1 MKVVVPDLI
10 SNSYFPAVAAVDLG
24 FFKDQDIDATLE
36 NIFPVDLA
44 FEKLRDGEVDFV
56 AGSAHAAL
64 VAFPNWQGVKLLS
77 ALSQGMYWFLVLH
90 ADIGA
95 KRGEIEAIKGLRIGA
110 APLVELGLKRL
121 LADSGIDAER
131 DGVDIA
137 PVPGAIGQGISFGVT
152 AAKALEARKIDGFW
166 ANGFGAETA
175 VRLGVGNVILD
186 VRRGDGPAAAFSY
199 TMPVL
204 AATERLVESDPE
216 CAAGAVRAIVGT
228 QAAIKDDI
236 GRAVE
241 VGSRLFPPGDA
252 EMIADVVE
260 RDLPYYDAAIG
271 EAAVAGINRF
281 AQDCGLLSN
290 NVAYDQVVATQF
302 RHLWA
307 AKVIGGPM

>member
-24 FFKDQDIDATLE
+24 FFKNQGIDATLE

-44 FEKLRDGEVDFV
+44 FKKLRDGEVDFV

-64 VAFPNWQGVKLLS
+64 VAFPEWKGVQLLS

-95 KRGEIEAIKGLRIGA
+95 KRGDIDAVKGLRIGA
-110 APLVELGLKRL
+110 APLVDLGLKRL
-121 LADSGIDAER
+121 LTEAGIDIER

-152 AAKALEARKIDGFW
+152 AAKALEAKKIDGFW

-175 VRLGVGNVILD
+175 VRLGVGDVILD
-186 VRRGDGPAAAFSY
+186 VRRGDGPPAAFSY

-204 AATERLVESDPE
+204 ATTERLVDTDPQ
-216 CAAGAVRAIVGT
+216 CAAGAVRAIVAT
-228 QAAIKDDI
+228 QTAIKNDI

-241 VGSRLFPPGDA
+241 VGNRLFPAGDA

-260 RDLPYYDAAIG
+260 RDLPYYDAAID
-271 EAAVAGINRF
+271 EAAVVGINRF
-281 AQDCGLLSN
+281 AQDSRLLSQD
-290 NVAYDQVVATQF
+290 VPYDQVVATQF
-302 RHLWA
+302 SHLWA
-307 AKVIGGPM
+307 G

>member
-24 FFKDQDIDATLE
+24 FFKDQGIDATLE

-64 VAFPNWQGVKLLS
+64 VAFPDWQGVKLLC

-90 ADIGA
+90 TDIGA
-95 KRGEIEAIKGLRIGA
+95 KRGEIEAVKGLRIGA

-121 LADSGIDAER
+121 LAESGIDTER
-131 DGVDIA
+131 DSVDIT

-175 VRLGVGNVILD
+175 VRAGVGTIVLD
-186 VRRGDGPAAAFSY
+186 VRRGDGPPDAFSY
-199 TMPVL
+199 TMPIL
-204 AATERLVESDPE
+204 AVSDRLIDACPDV
-216 CAAGAVRAIVGT
+216 AAAAVRAVVKT
-228 QAAIKDDI
+228 QAVLRDDI

-241 VGSRLFPPGDA
+241 VGNRLFPPGDA
-252 EMIADVVE
+252 EMIAEIVA
-260 RDLPYYDAAIG
+260 RDLPYYEAAI
-271 EAAVAGINRF
+271 AADAVVAINRF
-281 AQDCGLLSN
+281 AHASGLPTAPE
-290 NVAYDQVVATQF
+290 VAYEAVVATQF
-302 RHLWA
+302 REFWTT
-307 AKVIGGPM
+307 G

>member
-24 FFKDQDIDATLE
+24 FFKNQGIDAALE

-44 FEKLRDGEVDFV
+44 FKKLRDGEVDFV

-64 VAFPNWQGVKLLS
+64 VAFPEWKGVQLLS

-95 KRGEIEAIKGLRIGA
+95 KRGDIDAVKGLRIGA
-110 APLVELGLKRL
+110 APLVDLGLKRL
-121 LADSGIDAER
+121 LTEAGIDIER

-152 AAKALEARKIDGFW
+152 AAKALEAKKIDGFW

-175 VRLGVGNVILD
+175 VRLGVGDVILD
-186 VRRGDGPAAAFSY
+186 VRRGDGPPAAFSY

-204 AATERLVESDPE
+204 ATTERLVDTDPQ
-216 CAAGAVRAIVGT
+216 CAAGAVRAIVAT
-228 QAAIKDDI
+228 QTAIKNDI

-241 VGSRLFPPGDA
+241 VGNRLFPAGDA

-260 RDLPYYDAAIG
+260 RDLPYYDAAID
-271 EAAVAGINRF
+271 EAAVVGINRF
-281 AQDCGLLSN
+281 ARDSRLLSQD
-290 NVAYDQVVATQF
+290 VPYDQVVATQF
-302 RHLWA
+302 SHLWA
-307 AKVIGGPM
+307 G

>member
-24 FFKDQDIDATLE
+24 FFKNQGIDATLE

-44 FEKLRDGEVDFV
+44 FKKLRDGEVDFV

-64 VAFPNWQGVKLLS
+64 VAFPEWKGVQLLS

-95 KRGEIEAIKGLRIGA
+95 KRGDIDAVKGLRIGA
-110 APLVELGLKRL
+110 APLVDLGLKRL
-121 LADSGIDAER
+121 LTEAGIDIER

-152 AAKALEARKIDGFW
+152 AAKALEAKKIDGFW

-175 VRLGVGNVILD
+175 VRLGVGDVILD
-186 VRRGDGPAAAFSY
+186 VRRGDGPPAAFSY

-204 AATERLVESDPE
+204 ATTERLVDTDPQ
-216 CAAGAVRAIVGT
+216 CAAGAVRAIVAT
-228 QAAIKDDI
+228 QTAIKNDI

-241 VGSRLFPPGDA
+241 VGNRLFPAGDA

-260 RDLPYYDAAIG
+260 RDLPYYDAAID
-271 EAAVAGINRF
+271 EAAVVGINRF
-281 AQDCGLLSN
+281 AQDSRLLSQD
-290 NVAYDQVVATQF
+290 VPYDQIVATQF
-302 RHLWA
+302 SHLWA
-307 AKVIGGPM
+307 G